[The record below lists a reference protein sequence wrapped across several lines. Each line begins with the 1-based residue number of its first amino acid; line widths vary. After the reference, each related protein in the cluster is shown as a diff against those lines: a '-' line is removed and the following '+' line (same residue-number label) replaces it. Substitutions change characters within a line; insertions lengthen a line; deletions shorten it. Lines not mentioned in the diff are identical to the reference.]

1 MSKKV
6 LYIKTVF
13 DGVMTYLED
22 QGHSPATIKD
32 YKTALYK
39 LDKFCGS
46 RGGCPYSVETGK
58 DFLAFKESEHT
69 SGKIKYRTWCAV
81 RRTIAMSDEFFLT
94 GSITVG
100 NHCVTS
106 HNTVPISEQH
116 GQCLD
121 SYESYLKTK
130 NLCPR
135 TIYDRMDAAKN
146 FLHYAEGNGIYHPMA
161 LTNQIVSEF
170 IPIMG
175 KARKASLGE
184 AAGNVRRF
192 LQYLAGLGLVDEMV
206 PEALSVHY
214 SRPRKLHYGFTREE
228 ADSILSAVDRSTPMG
243 KRDFAVLT
251 LARETGLRAV
261 DIRKLRLRDIR
272 WEEAEIRIVQSKTQE
287 PLTLPLMKNVGDA
300 IADYI
305 LHARPE
311 SKSEHVFLTARRPY
325 SPMGYLGDIVQ
336 KYARL
341 SGVAGT
347 TKAGLGP
354 HSFRRGLGVELVE
367 AGTPLSVTAEIL
379 GHSRQESTKKY
390 IALDIANLIHC
401 AMPMAPFIPE
411 GGAADE

>member
-1 MSKKV
+1 MSKKI
-6 LYIKTVF
+6 LYIKTIF
-13 DGVMTYLED
+13 DGVIAYLED

-39 LDKFCGS
+39 LDKFCES
-46 RGGCPYSVETGK
+46 RGGCPYSIKAGK

-69 SGKIKYRTWCAV
+69 SGKIKYKTWCAA

-100 NHCVTS
+100 NHCITS
-106 HNTVPISEQH
+106 HNTVPFSEQH

-121 SYESYLKTK
+121 SYESYLKAK
-130 NLCPR
+130 KLCSG
-135 TIYDRMDAAKN
+135 TIYGRMADARN
-146 FLHYAEGNGIYHPMA
+146 FLHYAERNGIYHPIA
-161 LTNQIVSEF
+161 LTNQVVSEF
-170 IPIMG
+170 IPVMG
-175 KARKASLGE
+175 RTRKASLGE

-251 LARETGLRAV
+251 VARETGFRAV
-261 DIRKLRLRDIR
+261 DIRKLRLQDIR
-272 WEEAEIRIVQSKTQE
+272 WEEPEIRIVQSKTQE

-311 SKSEHVFLTARRPY
+311 SKSEYVFLTARRPY
-325 SPMGYLGDIVQ
+325 SPIGYLGDIVQ
-336 KYARL
+336 KYARI
-341 SGVAGT
+341 SGVAAT

-367 AGTPLSVTAEIL
+367 AGTPLSVAAEIL

-390 IALDIANLIHC
+390 IALDIANLLHC
-401 AMPMAPFIPE
+401 AMPMDPFIPE
-411 GGAADE
+411 GGLADE

>member
-6 LYIKTVF
+6 LYIKTIF
-13 DGVMTYLED
+13 DGVIAYLED

-39 LDKFCGS
+39 LDKFCES
-46 RGGCPYSVETGK
+46 RGCCPYSVETGK

-69 SGKIKYRTWCAV
+69 LGKIKYRAWCAV

-106 HNTVPISEQH
+106 HNAVPLSERH
-116 GQCLD
+116 EQCLD
-121 SYESYLKTK
+121 SYESYMKAKKLRPK
-130 NLCPR
+130 
-135 TIYDRMDAAKN
+135 TIYSRMADARN
-146 FLHYAEGNGIYHPMA
+146 FLHYAEGNGIYDPVS
-161 LTNQIVSEF
+161 LTNQAVSEF

-175 KARKASLGE
+175 RTRKASLGE
-184 AAGNVRRF
+184 TAGNVRCF
-192 LQYLAGLGLVDEMV
+192 LQYLAGLGLVGEMV

-214 SRPRKLHYGFTREE
+214 PRPRKLHYGFTREE
-228 ADSILSAVDRSTPMG
+228 ADNIISSVDCSTPMG

-261 DIRKLRLRDIR
+261 DIRNLRLCDIR
-272 WEEAEIRIVQSKTQE
+272 WKESEIRIIQSKTQK
-287 PLTLPLMKNVGDA
+287 PLTLPLMRNVGDA

-311 SKSEHVFLTARRPY
+311 SKSEHVFLTTRRPY
-325 SPMGYLGDIVQ
+325 SPIGYLGDIVQ
-336 KYARL
+336 KYARI
-341 SGVAGT
+341 SGVADT
-347 TKAGLGP
+347 TKAGLGL
-354 HSFRRGLGVELVE
+354 HSFRRGRGVELVE

-379 GHSRQESTKKY
+379 GHSRRDSTKKY
-390 IALDIANLIHC
+390 IALDITNLRHC
-401 AMPMAPFIPE
+401 AMPMGAFVPE
-411 GGAADE
+411 GGMSNE